1 MRDYQAK
8 RGGKIPERAYRRAL
22 WHVRA
27 YPHIVGDL
35 DVGEPMDIM
44 VRMTLERD
52 RVAVESAL
60 AEVPE
65 EFRDGILDNILYDV
79 PLERLPYASVNTWS
93 HWRRMFLKAVAENM
107 HWM

>member
-27 YPHIVGDL
+27 YPHIVCDL
-35 DVGEPMDIM
+35 DRREPMDIM

-65 EFRDGILDNILYDV
+65 EFRDGILDNILDNV
-79 PLERLPYASVNTWS
+79 PLERLPYAADKTWS
-93 HWRRMFLKAVAENM
+93 HWRLVFLKAVAENM

>member
-8 RGGKIPERAYRRAL
+8 RRGKIPERAYRRAL

-35 DVGEPMDIM
+35 EAHEPMDIM

-65 EFRDGILDNILYDV
+65 EFREGILDNILDNV
-79 PLERLPYASVNTWS
+79 PLERLPYAAVNTWS
-93 HWRRMFLKAVAENM
+93 HWRLMFLRAVAENM